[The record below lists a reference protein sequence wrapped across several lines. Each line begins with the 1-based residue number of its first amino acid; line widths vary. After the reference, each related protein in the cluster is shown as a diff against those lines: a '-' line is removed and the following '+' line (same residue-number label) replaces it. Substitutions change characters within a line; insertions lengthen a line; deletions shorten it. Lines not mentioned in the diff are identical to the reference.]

1 MVVLLVGAGLLAAAA
16 TLRPDGGLLG
26 TATTGLVGPVG
37 MVVLLAVGWAV
48 LVGRFAVRFREE
60 VRHLAGPTPWAERL
74 REAAMVLLPG
84 AAVAVPLL
92 LFAFRQGLHRP
103 AETAKLPLEAL
114 PSSSRPPTPPPVPTD
129 PSSGGLLKAL
139 VAVVIGGLVIA
150 VAVAFVI
157 LLVQVWRRLRISRNR
172 LPAPLPAA
180 PARPEEVLAAAVAT
194 GRRALSGDDARAAV
208 IACYAAMEG
217 SLAASGTARRACD
230 SPTELL
236 ERAVADD
243 HVDRGSAE
251 ALTGLFRE
259 ARYSTH
265 PMGDGHVR
273 RAQDALDAI
282 AAHLAARAQAPS
294 EPVPAAGTA
303 AGTGAGTAAGTAT
316 GTTGPAG
323 GRG

>member
-1 MVVLLVGAGLLAAAA
+1 MGVGLPVAAAA
-16 TLRPDGGLLG
+16 LRPDGGLRG
-26 TATTGLVGPVG
+26 TATTGLIGPIG
-37 MVVLLAVGWAV
+37 LVVLLALGWAA

-60 VRHLAGPTPWAERL
+60 VRHLDGPTPWAERL
-74 REAAMVLLPG
+74 RGAAMVLLPG

-92 LFAFRQGLHRP
+92 LFAFRRLHGP
-103 AETAKLPLEAL
+103 VGTVNGPLEVL
-114 PSSSRPPTPPPVPTD
+114 PSSSHPPTPPPVPVD

-139 VAVVIGGLVIA
+139 VAVLIGALAVA
-150 VAVAFVI
+150 VAVAFVVF
-157 LLVQVWRRLRISRNR
+157 LVQVWRRLSISRNR

-259 ARYSTH
+259 ARYSSH
-265 PMGDGHVR
+265 PMGDGHVG
-273 RAQDALDAI
+273 RAQGALDAI
-282 AAHLAARAQAPS
+282 AAHLAARAEAPS
-294 EPVPAAGTA
+294 EPVPAAGT
-303 AGTGAGTAAGTAT
+303 TAGTAA